1 MIEVLKTLNARDVMK
16 KEVLSIDET
25 ATVLDAVKLMDRHN
39 VGAVVIMSAI
49 KDAIGIFTERD
60 LLRRVAAV
68 GKVPHVTKITDVMTP
83 EFVCAQAT
91 DNGVELLKIMVE
103 QRFRHLPVF
112 DGRKLIGIVSTR
124 DLYTKLVKLG

>member
-1 MIEVLKTLNARDVMK
+1 MIEVLAGLNAREVMK

-25 ATVLDAVKLMDRHN
+25 STVLDAVKLMDRHN

-60 LLRRVAAV
+60 LLRRVVAV
-68 GKVPHVTKITDVMTP
+68 GKIPQATKVTDVMTP

-91 DNGVELLKIMVE
+91 DNAVELLTIMVQ
-103 QRFRHLPVF
+103 QRFRHLPVM
-112 DGRKLIGIVSTR
+112 DGRKLVGIVSTR